1 VIKFPY
7 VRDAREPTEPPEAGP
22 MKSGK
27 IPHRATRKLFLAI
40 WGCAEAFQMFTGFLP
55 DFRQK
60 TKSTIYIY
68 MAESPPDDRTPN
80 PMFIK
85 PSLSSPTPTR

>member
-1 VIKFPY
+1 M
-7 VRDAREPTEPPEAGP
+7 RDAREPAEPPEAKP

-40 WGCAEAFQMFTGFLP
+40 WGCSEAFRTFAGFLP
-55 DFRQK
+55 DFPQK
-60 TKSTIYIY
+60 AKSTIYP
-68 MAESPPDDRTPN
+68 AESPPDDRTSN

-85 PSLSSPTPTR
+85 SSLCSPTSNQMTAYKAF